1 MGFSVSGAAAIIF
14 ASLLVGFGV
23 WFTAASNGL
32 DRVTDAQTDR
42 TEGTLTAENTA
53 VMIDRAVY
61 NESGDE
67 RLVVN
72 ATNDG
77 TVGLALAETDLLVDG
92 RLFADWQVNATV
104 AGGTN
109 TDLWL
114 PGEEL
119 VIDLPASA
127 IGPGTPETVKL
138 VTATGVADTAE
149 VTASG

>member
-32 DRVTDAQTDR
+32 ERVTDAQTDR

-53 VMIDRAVY
+53 VTIDRAVY

-72 ATNDG
+72 ATNAG
-77 TVGLALAETDLLVDG
+77 TAGLALAETDLLVNG
-92 RLFADWQVNATV
+92 RLVTDWRADATV
-104 AGGTN
+104 AGDPDTG
-109 TDLWL
+109 LWL

-119 VIDLPASA
+119 VIDLSASA
-127 IGPGTPETVKL
+127 VGPGTPETAKL